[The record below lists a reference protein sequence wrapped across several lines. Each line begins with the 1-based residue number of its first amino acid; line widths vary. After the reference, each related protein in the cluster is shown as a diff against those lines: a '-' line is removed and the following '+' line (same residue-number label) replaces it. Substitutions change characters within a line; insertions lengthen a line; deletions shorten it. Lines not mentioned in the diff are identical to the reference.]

1 MFHGARDDLVPWFG
15 HLGYNYDPTLHGVA
29 SDWALDLVAIGFHKP
44 KRFYGHTITNAE
56 ELTRAS
62 NDFVSS
68 YTSLSGVIPFAGDS
82 SSMIGS
88 KSLSQK
94 MQAKMSRVVGTKS
107 NLTGVTSSSLVHR
120 VSASSSS
127 RNSGSLDGEVT
138 ELPQIIHGSASEKK
152 KQRVTAD
159 DLKPAQQSKW
169 ATSWLRHFMSCYGRE
184 VLVIT
189 RNPADV
195 AGRTMTF
202 AWVAILMGIL
212 YYNMPDD
219 ASSIRG
225 RLNMTFNNLVFFC
238 LMPYVSMSLYCA
250 DKKFYVADA
259 SAKLYRSHA
268 YYVAKVLA
276 ITPFQV
282 ISALVFC
289 FTVYGMTG
297 LRPGARY
304 ILENGVI
311 SALLQLIAVQVGNP
325 DHWNDNYR
333 SFEQTH
339 LHWMCYCG
347 AKAGSPM
354 TWTFNA

>member
-1 MFHGARDDLVPWFG
+1 M
-15 HLGYNYDPTLHGVA
+15 N
-29 SDWALDLVAIGFHKP
+29 K
-44 KRFYGHTITNAE
+44 
-56 ELTRAS
+56 
-62 NDFVSS
+62 
-68 YTSLSGVIPFAGDS
+68 
-82 SSMIGS
+82 
-88 KSLSQK
+88 
-94 MQAKMSRVVGTKS
+94 VVGIKS
-107 NLTGVTSSSLVHR
+107 NLTSVTSSTLVHR
-120 VSASSSS
+120 VSVSAGSSSS
-127 RNSGSLDGEVT
+127 RNSGTGSLDGEVT
-138 ELPQIIHGSASEKK
+138 ELPQIVHDSGRDKK
-152 KQRVTAD
+152 KQRASAD

-169 ATSWLRHFMSCYGRE
+169 STSWWRHFTSCYGRE

-219 ASSIRG
+219 ATSIRG
-225 RLNMTFNNLVFFC
+225 RLNMAFNNLVFFC

-268 YYVAKVLA
+268 YYIAKVLA

-297 LRPGARY
+297 LRPGARF
-304 ILENGVI
+304 ILENGTI
-311 SALLQLIAVQVGNP
+311 SALLQLIAVQVCVVM
-325 DHWNDNYR
+325 H
-333 SFEQTH
+333 
-339 LHWMCYCG
+339 
-347 AKAGSPM
+347 
-354 TWTFNA
+354 